1 MIFITVLVYFNR
13 YGSRA
18 EAAMSTER
26 DVIDGENR
34 ALDARVEPF
43 HTLAGNPFSIR
54 MAGVRPA
61 HGRLARSGDRAT
73 VALSGRACLLREA
86 AERGMIDQFAMQ
98 RGGRS
103 CTSFPHLLP
112 AMSIDY
118 SPIPCPVVVPLDA
131 ILPEEPLLMMGAGPV
146 PIPAAVA
153 KANTVVINHLGATMA
168 KIIEQVKEMARY
180 VFQTRTKWVLGVAG
194 PGSAAMEMAISNL
207 AWRGTRVLSIRNG
220 FFSARMAEMA
230 TRVGADVATLEV
242 ADRAVASL
250 DEIADAIARERPEIV
265 TIVQGETSNTV
276 WNRDLRDIAAL
287 AKAAGALVV
296 VDAVCTLSTMPL
308 EMDAWGI
315 DAVITGGQKGLS
327 SIPGVSLIAFSDAA
341 WDRMKQRP
349 EPNAHWCLDMAL
361 AENFWHNAGYHYTA
375 PVSGVLALH
384 EALRLVCA
392 ETLESRF
399 ARHLRCSLALQAG
412 VESMGLK
419 LYAPKD
425 CRLNSV
431 VGIETPEG
439 LTPGMVCGHI
449 SKQYQVEISG
459 SFGLPIV
466 RIGQMGEQC
475 REHNLFRTLHA
486 FGRTMVDLKVPVD
499 LPAGVAALE
508 QELSRR
514 GA

>member
-1 MIFITVLVYFNR
+1 
-13 YGSRA
+13 
-18 EAAMSTER
+18 MSTPFTPIVCP
-26 DVIDGENR
+26 DVVS
-34 ALDARVEPF
+34 LDE
-43 HTLAGNPFSIR
+43 
-54 MAGVRPA
+54 
-61 HGRLARSGDRAT
+61 
-73 VALSGRACLLREA
+73 
-86 AERGMIDQFAMQ
+86 
-98 RGGRS
+98 
-103 CTSFPHLLP
+103 
-112 AMSIDY
+112 
-118 SPIPCPVVVPLDA
+118 

-153 KANTVVINHLGATMA
+153 KANAIVINHLGATMV
-168 KIIEQVKEMARY
+168 KVIGQVKEMARY
-180 VFQTRTKWVLGVAG
+180 VFQTRSKWVLGVAG

-207 AWRGTRVLSIRNG
+207 AWPGTRVLSIKNG
-220 FFSARMAEMA
+220 FFSERMAEMA
-230 TRVGADVATLEV
+230 RRTGAHVVTLDV
-242 ADRAVASL
+242 ADRSVARL
-250 DEIADAIARERPEIV
+250 EDVEAALRQERPDIV

-276 WNRDLRDIAAL
+276 WNHQLKEIAAL

-341 WDRMKQRP
+341 WERVKGR
-349 EPNAHWCLDMAL
+349 EHANAHWCLDASL

-392 ETLESRF
+392 ETLEKRF
-399 ARHLRCSLALQAG
+399 ARHLKCSLALQAG
-412 VESMGLK
+412 ISALGLE
-419 LYAPKD
+419 LYTPEP

-431 VGIETPEG
+431 VGIEVPKG
-439 LTPGMVCGHI
+439 LSPADICGHI
-449 SKQYQVEISG
+449 SREHQVEISG

-486 FGRTMVDLKVPVD
+486 FGRTMVDLGVRVD

-508 QELSRR
+508 RSLAGNGR
-514 GA
+514 GAGA